1 MDFLIRAE
9 KYAETR
15 GDENWFKEIY
25 SEFRLY
31 NDVTESVWKT
41 LSYLYDDDLA
51 DLLKFQYCEVSL

>member
-51 DLLKFQYCEVSL
+51 DLLEEQK